1 MQNKLD
7 LINLMNVRISNFGK
21 NKLMQKELEPVR
33 KEKETKIAMDLNN
46 LLQVRIKG
54 LEKFKHLNNLRKQ
67 RLENIQIKCINRLLH
82 AKQYIIL
89 SDHIEPYRRFAHSR
103 KNAEERL

>member
-33 KEKETKIAMDLNN
+33 KEKETKIAIDLNN

-54 LEKFKHLNNLRKQ
+54 LEKYKHLNNLRKQ
-67 RLENIQIKCINRLLH
+67 RLENIKRLG
-82 AKQYIIL
+82 KER
-89 SDHIEPYRRFAHSR
+89 IEKENWHKESEKKSHTKKMKHS
-103 KNAEERL
+103 NFVVY

>member
-33 KEKETKIAMDLNN
+33 KEKETKIAMNLNN
-46 LLQVRIKG
+46 LLQLRIKG
-54 LEKFKHLNNLRKQ
+54 LEKYKHLNNLRKQ
-67 RLENIQIKCINRLLH
+67 RLENIKKIRK
-82 AKQYIIL
+82 
-89 SDHIEPYRRFAHSR
+89 R
-103 KNAEERL
+103 KNRKRKLA